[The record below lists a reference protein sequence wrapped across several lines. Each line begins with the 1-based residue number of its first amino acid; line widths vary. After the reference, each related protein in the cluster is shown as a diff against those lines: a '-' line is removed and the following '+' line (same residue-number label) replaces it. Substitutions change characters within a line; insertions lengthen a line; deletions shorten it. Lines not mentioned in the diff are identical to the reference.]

1 MVAKKGAEKKNTKVA
16 PAKKSAAK
24 VNVAKAA
31 AKKAPAKKVNVT
43 KAAAKKAPTKKLNVT
58 KVAAKKAP
66 AKKVIVTK
74 AAAKKAPAK
83 KVIVTKAA
91 AKKAP
96 TKKVIVEKA
105 VVEKAPVKNN
115 AKPVAKAKTTT
126 VKKTVKVVSAKHS
139 NMVIAEVVPEPVS
152 LIPPTPRNKVKSIL
166 VTQPKPE
173 SEKSPYFDLAKK
185 CNIKVDFREFI
196 HVEGISASDFRRDRI
211 NILDYSAVIFTSR
224 NAADHYFR
232 MCQEMRITVPESMKY
247 FCISES
253 TAYYLQK
260 YVIFRK
266 RKIFHG
272 KQTFADMMDVIKKH
286 KDDKFLLPC
295 TDIANVEGSELLEKA
310 KIRYAKAVI
319 YKTVCSDL
327 SDLANVNYDV
337 IVFFSPSGIKS
348 LFQNFPDFKQNL
360 TRIAAFGASTS
371 KAAEE
376 ANLHVDIKAPN
387 PQAPSMTMALE
398 QYITSVNKGK

>member
-1 MVAKKGAEKKNTKVA
+1 LKAKNILVSKKNTVQKSSKVA
-16 PAKKSAAK
+16 TVAKAPSKKTTIKVAAPKKSAALK
-24 VNVAKAA
+24 AKPAAKAKPLA
-31 AKKAPAKKVNVT
+31 KSSPVKKTSNKSKASSAEKATVVKVKKATVSKKVVEI
-43 KAAAKKAPTKKLNVT
+43 P
-58 KVAAKKAP
+58 VAAKP
-66 AKKVIVTK
+66 
-74 AAAKKAPAK
+74 
-83 KVIVTKAA
+83 
-91 AKKAP
+91 
-96 TKKVIVEKA
+96 
-105 VVEKAPVKNN
+105 
-115 AKPVAKAKTTT
+115 KPYTAQ
-126 VKKTVKVVSAKHS
+126 
-139 NMVIAEVVPEPVS
+139 
-152 LIPPTPRNKVKSIL
+152 PTPRNKVKSIL

-173 SEKSPYFDLAKK
+173 GEKSPYFDLAKK
-185 CNIKVDFREFI
+185 CNIKIDFREFI
-196 HVEGISASDFRRDRI
+196 HVEGVPAHEFRKNRI
-211 NILDYSAVIFTSR
+211 NILDHTAVIFTSR

-232 MCQEMRITVPESMKY
+232 MCQEMRITVPETMKY

-310 KIRYAKAVI
+310 KISYTKAVI

-360 TRIAAFGASTS
+360 TRIAAFGATTA
-371 KAAEE
+371 KAVED
-376 ANLHVDIKAPN
+376 ANLYVDIKAPN

-398 QYITSVNKGK
+398 QYVTAVNKGK

>member
-1 MVAKKGAEKKNTKVA
+1 MKAKSILVAKKGSEKKETKAV
-16 PAKKSAAK
+16 
-24 VNVAKAA
+24 AA
-31 AKKAPAKKVNVT
+31 AKKTASKVKAEISKTPKAPAKKV
-43 KAAAKKAPTKKLNVT
+43 KAT
-58 KVAAKKAP
+58 
-66 AKKVIVTK
+66 
-74 AAAKKAPAK
+74 
-83 KVIVTKAA
+83 
-91 AKKAP
+91 
-96 TKKVIVEKA
+96 EKS
-105 VVEKAPVKNN
+105 
-115 AKPVAKAKTTT
+115 VAKTAKTQKVVA
-126 VKKTVKVVSAKHS
+126 VKKTSIVVAKKTTKGASAKNAEIQPVVAEPVKVSSA
-139 NMVIAEVVPEPVS
+139 
-152 LIPPTPRNKVKSIL
+152 PPTPRNKVKSIL

-173 SEKSPYFDLAKK
+173 SEKSPYYDLAKK
-185 CNIKVDFREFI
+185 CNVKVDFREFI
-196 HVEGISASDFRRDRI
+196 HVEPIPATEFRRDRI
-211 NILDYSAVIFTSR
+211 NILDYTAVIFTSR

-232 MCQEMRITVPESMKY
+232 MCQEMRITVPETMKY

-272 KQTFADMMDVIKKH
+272 KQSFADMMDVIKKH

-337 IVFFSPSGIKS
+337 IVFFSPSGVKS

-360 TRIAAFGASTS
+360 TRIAAFGATTA
-371 KAAEE
+371 KAVEDAD
-376 ANLHVDIKAPN
+376 LYVDIKAPN
-387 PQAPSMTMALE
+387 PLAPSMTMALE
-398 QYITSVNKGK
+398 QYITAVNKGK